1 MMYLFFFQ
9 TSNMHRNKQKY
20 KSSKETLYFNYTKY
34 FKNHNFFKN
43 KIEKNRKHETNI
55 NEKK

>member
-1 MMYLFFFQ
+1 MYLFFFQ

-34 FKNHNFFKN
+34 FKNHKFF
-43 KIEKNRKHETNI
+43 NRKKQKT
-55 NEKK
+55 